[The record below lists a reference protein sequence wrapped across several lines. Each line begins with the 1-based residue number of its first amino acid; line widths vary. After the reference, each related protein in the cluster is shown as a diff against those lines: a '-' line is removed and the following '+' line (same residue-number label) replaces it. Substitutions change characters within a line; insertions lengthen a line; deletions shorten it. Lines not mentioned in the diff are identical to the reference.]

1 MKLSSKR
8 DTKIVL
14 ENLLKYRQMLEN
26 IENSDDAR
34 EILSIEI
41 LEDINKLIGV
51 NYDTDDIRFNELLA
65 KSKQNKV
72 TFEDVWKEALKIIHT
87 KED

>member
-51 NYDTDDIRFNELLA
+51 NYDTDDI
-65 KSKQNKV
+65 NKI
-72 TFEDVWKEALKIIHT
+72 K
-87 KED
+87 